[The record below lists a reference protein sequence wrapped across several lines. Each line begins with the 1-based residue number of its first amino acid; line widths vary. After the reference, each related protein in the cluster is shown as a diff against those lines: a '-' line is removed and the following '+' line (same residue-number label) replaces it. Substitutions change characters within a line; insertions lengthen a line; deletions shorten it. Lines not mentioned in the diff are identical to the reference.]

1 MTDIKQPDPAHHV
14 SLAKSEARLRRA
26 QRVARLGS
34 WELDLRTMVMWGS
47 DEAFRVYGL
56 ELNPDNSLPYDIVK
70 KIALPEARPKL
81 DRALAELLKTDT
93 PYEIRFRIRRHDD
106 GAIRHIHSFAEAARD
121 ESGKPVLITGTIQ
134 DVTEY
139 EEANRELE
147 KALRTNEERARL
159 ILDQAADAIFLRS
172 ADSGYFIQ
180 VNEQAC
186 KLTGYE
192 HDELVGRDF
201 RLLFEADV
209 LAGEPLRDDLLDRG
223 ETVIRERLLMRKD
236 GDRTVIE
243 MRSKRLSDGSL
254 QSILRDISNRKRLEE
269 QLYLRQRM
277 DSLGTLA
284 GGIAH
289 DFNNILAAI
298 VGAADAL
305 RLTEGGTKARDR
317 TVASILQACRRA
329 ADLVHGLQMLT
340 HPLPFERES
349 FDLHA
354 VASEVFQVLE
364 QTTNRLIT
372 KEMSIPEGCFP
383 VHGNPSSIYHVLMN
397 LGINAIHAVEAKG
410 PEAENVV
417 RIEASDHVVE
427 ERGRLPLAPG
437 PYVRVTV
444 RDTGVGMSPEIRN
457 RAFDLL
463 FTTKEKGERKGQ
475 GLGLAVVYNVIV
487 RHHHGTIDVESTE
500 GEGTAFHIYLPRGTM
515 PAVEDSP
522 ATPVI
527 RGGDESILLVE
538 DEPEIASITREVL
551 ESLGYTVL
559 IATDGCEAVETFR
572 KNRTDLDL
580 VILDRTLP
588 KLPGESVLQQM
599 QELDPDVKVIVSS
612 GDTTV
617 DLGLFPGAFSVLH
630 KPFRLATLFDTIR
643 DALDH

>member
-1 MTDIKQPDPAHHV
+1 MTDTPSPDPANYA
-14 SLAKSEARLRRA
+14 SLAKCEARLRRA

-34 WELDLRTMVMWGS
+34 WELDLRTAVMWGS

-56 ELNPDNSLPYDIVK
+56 ALNPENSLPYEIVK
-70 KIALPEARPKL
+70 EISLPEARPEL
-81 DRALAELLKTDT
+81 DRALAGLLEDGT

-106 GAIRHIHSFAEAARD
+106 GAVRHIHSFAEAACD
-121 ESGKPVLITGTIQ
+121 GSGKPVLITGTIQ

-139 EEANRELE
+139 EEANRELRD
-147 KALRTNEERARL
+147 ALRANEERAQL
-159 ILDQAADAIFLRS
+159 ILEQAADAIFLRS
-172 ADSGYFIQ
+172 PDDDCFIQ

-186 KLTGYE
+186 ELTGYE
-192 HDELVGRDF
+192 RDELIGRDF
-201 RLLFEADV
+201 RLLFDDDV
-209 LAGEPLRDDLLDRG
+209 LTSEPLRSDLLDRG
-223 ETVIRERLLMRKD
+223 ETVIRERLLTRKD

-243 MRSKRLSDGSL
+243 MRSKRLSDGYY
-254 QSILRDISNRKRLEE
+254 QSILRDISDRKRLEE

-277 DSLGTLA
+277 DSIGTLA

-305 RLTEGGTKARDR
+305 RLTEDGTAARDR
-317 TVASILQACRRA
+317 TVSSVLQACRRA
-329 ADLVHGLQMLT
+329 ADLVRSLQMLT
-340 HPLPFERES
+340 RPSPFERES
-349 FDLHA
+349 FDLHS

-364 QTTNRLIT
+364 QTTSRLVV
-372 KEMSIPEGCFP
+372 KEMSVPEGSFP

-397 LGINAIHAVEAKG
+397 LGINAIHAVEDKG
-410 PEAENVV
+410 PGLEDIV
-417 RIEASDHVVE
+417 RIEAVDHIVE

-444 RDTGVGMSPEIRN
+444 RDTGVGMSREIQN

-463 FTTKEKGERKGQ
+463 FTTKDKGERKGQ

-487 RHHHGTIDVESTE
+487 RHHHGAIDVESTE
-500 GEGTAFHIYLPRGTM
+500 GEGTAFHVYLPRGTM
-515 PAVEDSP
+515 PAIDDAP
-522 ATPVI
+522 LTPVI
-527 RGGDESILLVE
+527 RGGDECILLVE
-538 DEPEIASITREVL
+538 DEPEIASLIHEVL
-551 ESLGYTVL
+551 ESLGYAVL
-559 IATDGCEAVETFR
+559 VADDGAEAIEIFR

-588 KLPGESVLQQM
+588 KIPGERVLQLM
-599 QELDPDVKVIVSS
+599 QELDPDIKVIVSS

-630 KPFRLATLFDTIR
+630 KPYRLATLFDAIR
-643 DALDH
+643 DALDG